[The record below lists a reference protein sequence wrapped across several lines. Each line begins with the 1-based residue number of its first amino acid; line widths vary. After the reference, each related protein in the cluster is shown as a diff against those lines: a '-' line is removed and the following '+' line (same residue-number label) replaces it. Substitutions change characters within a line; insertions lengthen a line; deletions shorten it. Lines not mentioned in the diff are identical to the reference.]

1 VFRCQLCDEV
11 VPPRTAAR
19 RVVVR
24 TRGKKY
30 PFRPRINRL
39 VRLSESGK
47 PKETFTD
54 DPGGAG
60 QEIVGELLVC
70 PACASKRDGAADR

>member
-1 VFRCQLCDEV
+1 MFRCQLCDEV
-11 VPPRTAAR
+11 VPPRTAAQ

-24 TRGKKY
+24 TRVRKY
-30 PFRPRINRL
+30 PFRREVNRL
-39 VRLSESGK
+39 VRLSEKGK

-60 QEIVGELLVC
+60 QEVVRELMVC
-70 PACASKRDGAADR
+70 LACASKCNGAGGH